1 MFIINNE
8 QLKQFYQ
15 ECQKDKYIAIDTE
28 FFWTTT
34 YEPELCLIQLA
45 NDSQIYLIDPLQHNI
60 NLNYLKK
67 LLIDKKIKKIFHSS
81 SQDLRIFYNL
91 FKIIPVNIFDTQVGV
106 LPLGYENS
114 VSLKRIC
121 NNFLNINL
129 DKHLDQIDWRKR
141 PLSRLQIAY
150 AENDVK
156 HLKKLY
162 DEIKSKLRK
171 EKRMSWVNTH
181 HKKLLDKNNYVNKEK
196 NAWKKLK
203 FIPKTRKELFL
214 LKKFSFLRE
223 KIAKKENISP
233 KEIISNSRIIK
244 LSKSKDWKKYE
255 FVENVS
261 NKQLKIELKKVNFQN
276 IKHDEKVIHDNQE
289 LIHQKVKNL
298 QKIIKNKAETLNIHP
313 SLIASKSEITQI
325 VLQKN
330 VNHFVGWKRKFL
342 SQTIKKIVF
351 R

>member
-28 FFWTTT
+28 FYWTTT

-45 NDSQIYLIDPLQHNI
+45 NDSQINLIDPLQHNI

-67 LLIDKKIKKIFHSS
+67 LLINKKIKKILHSS

-91 FKIIPVNIFDTQVGV
+91 FKIIPVNIFDTQIGV

-114 VSLKRIC
+114 VSLKKIC
-121 NNFLNINL
+121 SSFLNVNL
-129 DKHLDQIDWRKR
+129 DKHLDRIDWRKR
-141 PLSRLQIAY
+141 PLSKLQIDY

-162 DEIKSKLRK
+162 DEIKSELRK
-171 EKRMSWVNTH
+171 EKRMSWVNSH
-181 HKKLLDKNNYVNKEK
+181 HKKLLDKNNYINKEK
-196 NAWKKLK
+196 NAWKKIK

-214 LKKFSFLRE
+214 LKKISFLRE

-233 KEIISNSRIIK
+233 KEIISNSHIIK
-244 LSKSKDWKKYE
+244 LSKAYDYKKSK

-276 IKHDEKVIHDNQE
+276 MKHNEKVVHDNQE
-289 LIHQKVKNL
+289 LINQKVKDL
-298 QKIIKNKAETLNIHP
+298 QTIIKKKAQKLNIHP
-313 SLIASKSEITQI
+313 SLIASRSEIRQI

-330 VNHFVGWKRKFL
+330 VNHFLGWKRKLL